1 MVEKKGSVFQ
11 EWNADVRQPYVLLLN
26 KMVMEIRNIPRFM
39 NSIHMSDIRK
49 LRELAKAWDIEIEID
64 DEELM
69 DPDVF
74 EEVKGEIEREM
85 KKVLEEK
92 LKPEDPILKH
102 IEKFQL
108 QEKELRDLLQRE
120 EEEYEAI

>member
-1 MVEKKGSVFQ
+1 
-11 EWNADVRQPYVLLLN
+11 
-26 KMVMEIRNIPRFM
+26 M